1 MVTDEKLVGHSVK
14 AVATSVARQHH
25 YLVPVDDLVQDGWE
39 WVLRNDRKIS
49 GWVDDDDSPNQTS
62 VRRLLKSSLRVHLH
76 NVVMKERY
84 ERTGCKPGDFYFYT
98 PEVIEELL
106 PEVLDGH
113 SPTSSA
119 DMDVFVSRS
128 RKPNEGFEREAMRAD
143 IQAAF
148 LRLSADDKRLLWDRF
163 AAGGLDVGVIAEL
176 SDTTQRQIRYRLSRA
191 INRIIR
197 HVGGEQPKKNR
208 RKAMSNAAAV
218 SATRDQE
225 VGKPGV
231 VD

>member
-1 MVTDEKLVGHSVK
+1 MVTDEKLVGQSIK

-25 YLVPVDDLVQDGWE
+25 YLVPVEDLIQDGVE
-39 WVLRNDRKIS
+39 WVLRNERKIS
-49 GWVDDDDSPNQTS
+49 EWMDDDDSPNQTA

-76 NVVMKERY
+76 SVVMKERY

-98 PEVIEELL
+98 PQVVEELL

-113 SPTSSA
+113 STTSSME
-119 DMDVFVSRS
+119 MDVYVSRS

-197 HVGGEQPKKNR
+197 YLGGEQPKRNR
-208 RKAMSNAAAV
+208 RKVISNAAAV
-218 SATRDQE
+218 STTRDQE

-231 VD
+231 VE